1 MDKMNP
7 LPILAKNTSGMALVE
22 VDGQAVVSASDL
34 SKGLEYK
41 DDKAVNRVFTRNQ
54 KSFRDFG
61 LFDLSRDVQN
71 ESPCVESTRGGQ
83 VDHPCSI
90 PKTCDT
96 ALVRVLTPGRP
107 DGNGGGG
114 LQDVRVFTKRGA
126 LKVCMKSNQ
135 PKAVQ
140 VQEML
145 IDLYE
150 KVESGQLI
158 GSERFG
164 RVLTSVMQELSA
176 LKREVAHLR
185 SQPPVAISLPTD
197 RALPITLNR
206 LGSHRS
212 YTFHGGLKH
221 HEIRVFI
228 ITRRK
233 QTATYTQIAQEIKEQ
248 WPDNPEKHVSRSA
261 IQRFWDRARQG
272 RLKEFGI
279 DVFVIPETKH

>member
-1 MDKMNP
+1 MNL

-22 VDGQAVVSASDL
+22 VDGQAVVTASDL

-41 DDKAVNRVFTRNQ
+41 DERSVRKIYSRN
-54 KSFRDFG
+54 KSSFCDFG
-61 LFDLSRDVQN
+61 LYDLSR
-71 ESPCVESTRGGQ
+71 GGQ
-83 VDHPCSI
+83 IDPPLSI

-96 ALVRVLTPGRP
+96 ALVRILTPSAQDGR
-107 DGNGGGG
+107 GGG

-212 YTFHGGLKH
+212 YSFHGGLKH

-228 ITRRK
+228 ITRRR
-233 QTATYTQIAQEIKEQ
+233 QTATYKQIAQEIKEQ
-248 WPDNPEKHVSRSA
+248 YPDKPEKHVSKSSIA
-261 IQRFWDRARQG
+261 RFWNRVRRG

-279 DVFVIPETKH
+279 DVVVMPGTEH